1 MSQLNHPNPS
11 PSSADVSKVPKK
23 NDGADSSLQSSDKKD
38 NLDKAKPHAIKSA
51 DDQQKGPSI
60 EGEGT
65 FHLFKLFNF
74 GHILLFPLW
83 SVFSVGG
90 HLFLVLTCGP
100 LFNYLIYS
108 TGALLIPPSVP
119 PTHSPP

>member
-60 EGEGT
+60 EG
-65 FHLFKLFNF
+65 
-74 GHILLFPLW
+74 
-83 SVFSVGG
+83 VGP
-90 HLFLVLTCGP
+90 VLDWE
-100 LFNYLIYS
+100 LSINRNISFI
-108 TGALLIPPSVP
+108 
-119 PTHSPP
+119 